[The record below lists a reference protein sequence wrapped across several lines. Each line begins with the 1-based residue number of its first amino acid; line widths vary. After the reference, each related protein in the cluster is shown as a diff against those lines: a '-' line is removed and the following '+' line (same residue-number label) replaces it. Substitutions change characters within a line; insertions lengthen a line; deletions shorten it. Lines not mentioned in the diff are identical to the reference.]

1 MYCELDI
8 GTDVKIYGSTI
19 GVWNCDEIDDDY
31 DDHEHDHDH
40 DDHADDY
47 NNDDD
52 NNDDHDEIRDKL
64 KFTVPPYGY
73 EISWNYNII

>member
-1 MYCELDI
+1 MYCELYI
-8 GTDVKIYGSTI
+8 WTDLKIYGSTI

-47 NNDDD
+47 NDDD
-52 NNDDHDEIRDKL
+52 DDNDDHDDKSQIEIYGSTIGVWNFMKL
-64 KFTVPPYGY
+64 
-73 EISWNYNII
+73 

>member
-40 DDHADDY
+40 DDQDDDY
-47 NNDDD
+47 NDDD
-52 NNDDHDEIRDKL
+52 DDDDDIDFENVRFYHRGMQFHEIV
-64 KFTVPPYGY
+64 T
-73 EISWNYNII
+73 